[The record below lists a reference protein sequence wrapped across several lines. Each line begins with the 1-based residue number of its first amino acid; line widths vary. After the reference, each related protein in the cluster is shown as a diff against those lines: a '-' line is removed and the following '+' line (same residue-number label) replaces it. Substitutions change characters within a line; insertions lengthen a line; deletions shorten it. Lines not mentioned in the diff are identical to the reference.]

1 MKIIKILAGIVLFVS
16 AGLFLSAVVF
26 RVSGIYYNNTPS
38 FPVGFYKI
46 VDKPVGQG
54 AYVSFCPSQSSVFD
68 RAMAQHTIAAGNC
81 AGGYGM
87 LLKRVF
93 AVAGDIVSIDAAGI
107 VVNGELLS
115 NTAQISA
122 DGDGF
127 ELPQY
132 RMERSVLNDSEFLLV
147 SDLNPNSFD
156 ARYFGL
162 IAGLQ
167 IRHVVEPVFTWG
179 AKKEIFQ

>member
-1 MKIIKILAGIVLFVS
+1 MRKTRNILAGIVLSVS
-16 AGLFLSAVVF
+16 ASIFLLSIVF

-46 VDKPVGQG
+46 VDEPVGKS
-54 AYVSFCPSQSSVFD
+54 AYVSFCPPQNKVFD
-68 RAMAQHTIAAGNC
+68 MAVARHYINTGNC
-81 AGGYGM
+81 PGGYGM

-93 AVAGDIVSIDAAGI
+93 AQAGDTVSIGGAGI
-107 VVNGELLS
+107 KVNGELLPNS
-115 NTAQISA
+115 AQISA
-122 DGDGF
+122 DIDGY

-132 RMERSVLNDSEFLLV
+132 RLGERMLNDPEFLLI

-156 ARYFGL
+156 ARYFRL

-167 IRHVVEPVFTWG
+167 IQHVVEPFFTWG
-179 AKKEIFQ
+179 K

>member
-1 MKIIKILAGIVLFVS
+1 MKKTINIVTGIVLFVS
-16 AGLFLSAVVF
+16 AGIFLLAVVL

-46 VDKPVGQG
+46 IDEPAGQG
-54 AYVSFCPSQSSVFD
+54 AYVSFCPPQSSVFD
-68 RAMAQHTIAAGNC
+68 RAMARHTIGTGNC

-93 AVAGDIVSIDAAGI
+93 AVAGDTVSIDAAGI
-107 VVNGELLS
+107 TVNGELLP
-115 NTAQISA
+115 NTAQISVDS
-122 DGDGF
+122 DGL

-132 RMERSVLNDSEFLLV
+132 RMDRSVLNDSEFLLV

-162 IAGLQ
+162 IAGMQ
-167 IRHVVEPVFTWG
+167 IQHVVVPVFTWG
-179 AKKEIFQ
+179 HVLD